1 MVALPQRSSLSLL
14 LMKKLGKVV
23 LGILILVA
31 LLLVVTFMVRYLH
44 KPFGRP
50 PQAAAYQHLAYYLDG
65 KFQNPVETPMLKI
78 TESWPVMKRYLARD
92 VEKVPASS
100 YRFTEKALPGG
111 NVSEVQLNWLGH
123 AGVLIRS
130 GNTYLLTDPVLIERA
145 SPFPFVGPERFFPSP
160 IAPEALPELEGVII
174 SHDHYDHL
182 GYETI
187 LAIQHKVKHFF
198 VPLGVGETLRY
209 WGIPDSKIVEMDW
222 WQAYEGDG
230 FKITAAPARHFS
242 GRFLTQNNTLW
253 ASYAI
258 ELGGQKIYFAGDSG
272 YFNGYEEIGQRLGP
286 FNLSLMPI
294 GAYDYA
300 WANIHLNPQEAVQAQ
315 QEVQGGVLL
324 PTHWGTFDLALHSW
338 YEPMELLI
346 DEAQQ
351 AGVPLLAPKPGQWV
365 TSSSETDVAWWQQF
379 RGSR

>member
-1 MVALPQRSSLSLL
+1 
-14 LMKKLGKVV
+14 MKKLGKVV
-23 LGILILVA
+23 LGILIFVA

-50 PQAAAYQHLAYYLDG
+50 PQAETFQHLPYYQDG
-65 KFQNPVETPMLKI
+65 KFLNPVETPMLKI
-78 TESWPVMKRYLARD
+78 TESWPVMKRYMARD
-92 VEKVPASS
+92 VEKAPASN
-100 YRFTEKALPGG
+100 YRFTEQPLAG
-111 NVSEVQLNWLGH
+111 NSTAGIQLNWLGH
-123 AGVLIRS
+123 AGVLIRA

-145 SPFPFVGPERFFPSP
+145 SPFPFVGPARFFPSP

-182 GYETI
+182 GYET
-187 LAIQHKVKHFF
+187 LMAIQHKVKHFF

-209 WGIPDSKIVEMDW
+209 WGIPDNKIVEMDW
-222 WQAYEGDG
+222 WQAYEGNG

-242 GRFLTQNNTLW
+242 GRFLSQNNTFW

-272 YFNGYEEIGQRLGP
+272 YFNGYREIGQRLGP
-286 FNLSLMPI
+286 FDLSLMPI
-294 GAYDYA
+294 GAYDLA

-315 QEVQGGVLL
+315 QEVQGGILL

-346 DEAQQ
+346 KETKQ
-351 AGVPLLAPKPGQWV
+351 AGITLLAPKPGEWV
-365 TSSSETDVAWWQQF
+365 TPAAETNAEWWQQY
-379 RGSR
+379 RNSQ